1 MLAAATVTTAAIAVP
16 TIVVGAEELTVE
28 TKPGMISST
37 KEKVNVNSTIKFDVN
52 KLADAD
58 TSVFIEKY
66 EWYISE
72 EIPVTESE
80 PKTEPETE
88 PNKPVTLNK
97 LELLTGNST
106 DSLKVPL
113 KAAGKKI
120 QLTVTVKV
128 GTGTEAVT
136 KQFTDT
142 VDIDNFNLV
151 IKSGVELIGTN
162 KEDKEDSI
170 NTATAGDTVTVGE
183 IKLLDNPE
191 GEVIE
196 YLEPSQVTYDF
207 QWFQKGGNIFSKIE
221 GATNR
226 SYTIPLNALDQ
237 SLTSFVVEITAYVN
251 GQKDSTISQHIS
263 LEGNKNFTDNLINDI
278 TALIERDSG
287 EPAYLYAYTGSLSEF
302 EAIEDSIENLLI
314 RYNKLTAGSKKLI
327 TNYSILTEAQ
337 ANIKLVKQLKTDME
351 TVNAEI
357 FDILEENLT
366 TAEKR
371 NLITQ
376 FSAIYT
382 RYEALDSLQRS
393 LLDDEMLGFI
403 TFYSTTIKETNN
415 FGPEEALSETGAVKL
430 INESIAGLYG
440 LESDLRTTYNLVG
453 MDSSGDYVNGAPYL
467 SEKVVEINAAIK
479 ALNSTFTPLVYTN
492 LVKEMQNDIKK
503 VESFVKKVDKIKSA
517 ADEKKK
523 LSAINAAKKDYVK
536 LTALQRS
543 LVPNVEDYMDKF
555 IIKPDTGD
563 EPTLVTEIAELYTD
577 EDNYKSTSVTDFNS
591 DVNKLLAEYKS
602 YDSTK
607 KKTVNNYSLLK
618 AAEKDGKAAL
628 KVENQMKALSDLPVD
643 GETPSKQLQ
652 NLKKA
657 ISKYKSA
664 VAAYTKLTRLQQSLL
679 ETTFTT
685 LLTDYSSIVSDYNKL
700 NEEIQ
705 NEKNSNKDPVV
716 SDKEPQ
722 YEQSNVDAVVA
733 DIAAL
738 ITGDKQIEYVDFDI
752 TEITTIKNDY
762 KALKSAEKKGV
773 YNYSILT
780 KAESDLKK
788 AQSVIVNIE
797 KANVSNDYSK
807 LVSAKAAFSKLT
819 SLQQSIVKNSDGYSL
834 MEANIIVFEE
844 ETILD
849 GGLNS
854 RILEQLSDF
863 NDTTI
868 DIINELNEKYTKLN
882 SKLKKQ
888 ITNSKLLTE
897 AVKDAK
903 KVTSFATSMQKVS
916 GTTDIKKQQTI
927 VNNYYKLSA
936 AQMKLFTNSYI
947 DLSKTL
953 VSYEKQ
959 IYNQNQGAIEL
970 NNTMGELINV
980 DGESYNDNVESFAS
994 YITDLMA
1001 QYKGLSSADKK
1012 LVTNYSILTKA
1023 QSNIKTVQGVL
1034 DQSEILPDENSEDSP
1049 EYKKFERAY
1058 NKLNPLQLSL
1068 YMILSNEQQ

>member
-16 TIVVGAEELTVE
+16 TIVVGAEEITVE
-28 TKPGMISST
+28 TKPGMILT
-37 KEKVNVNSTIKFDVN
+37 AGEKKVNSTIKFDVN
-52 KLADAD
+52 SLAVAD

-72 EIPVTESE
+72 EITETNTESN
-80 PKTEPETE
+80 ETV
-88 PNKPVTLNK
+88 KLNK

-113 KAAGKKI
+113 KAAGKNI
-120 QLTVTVKV
+120 QLTVTVKE
-128 GTGTEAVT
+128 GTET
-136 KQFTDT
+136 KKYTDT
-142 VDIDNFNLV
+142 MAIDNFTLG
-151 IKSGVELIGTN
+151 IKSGVELIDTN
-162 KEDKEDSI
+162 TLDADSI
-170 NTATAGDTVTVGE
+170 STPTAGDTVTVGE
-183 IKLLDNPE
+183 IVLLNKPDDE
-191 GEVIE
+191 EIK
-196 YLEPSQVTYDF
+196 YLEPGQVTYEF
-207 QWFQKGGNIFSKIE
+207 QWYQKAENNNISSKIE

-226 SYTIPLNALDQ
+226 SYTIPLNALEQ
-237 SLTSFVVEITAYVN
+237 ALTSYVVEITAFVN
-251 GQKDSTISQHIS
+251 GQQATTISQPIS
-263 LEGNKNFTDNLINDI
+263 LVKNKDVMVQLVSDI
-278 TALIERDSG
+278 EALIPNPGDPG
-287 EPAYLYAYTGSLSEF
+287 APAYLYSYTESLSGF
-302 EAIEDSIENLLI
+302 ETIEILIDNLLD
-314 RYNKLTAGSKKLI
+314 RYNKLTASSKKQI

-337 ANIKLVKQLKTDME
+337 ANLKLVKQLKTDME
-351 TVNAEI
+351 ALNADI
-357 FDILEENLT
+357 FNLEEDLS
-366 TAEKR
+366 TADKR

-393 LLDDEMLGFI
+393 LLDDDMRGFI
-403 TFYSTTIKETNN
+403 TFYSTTIKDTNN
-415 FGPEEALSETGAVKL
+415 FGPDEALSETGAVYSVNKE
-430 INESIAGLYG
+430 IIGLYG
-440 LESDLRTTYNLVG
+440 LNTLSELELRTTYDIKE
-453 MDSSGDYVNGAPYL
+453 MTPSEDYENRAPDL
-467 SEKVVEINAAIK
+467 SAKVAKINADIK
-479 ALNSTFTPLVYTN
+479 ALNSMYKPLVYTN

-503 VESFVKKVDKIKSA
+503 VESFVKKVDKIKIA
-517 ADEKKK
+517 TDDKKK
-523 LSAINAAKKDYVK
+523 LAAINAAKKDYVK

-543 LVPNVEDYMDKF
+543 LVPDVENYMEDFLKSS
-555 IIKPDTGD
+555 DTSDPNESTLAGKIGGLLAGD
-563 EPTLVTEIAELYTD
+563 AYTA
-577 EDNYKSTSVTDFNS
+577 TSVEDFNS
-591 DVNKLLAEYKS
+591 EVNQLLTEYKS

-643 GETPSKQLQ
+643 GETPSKKLQ